1 MSIQQMLYI
10 QLIGK
15 NELFQ
20 SLLFLFIKT
29 AGIDYD
35 CFFSVIP

>member
-1 MSIQQMLYI
+1 MSIQQMFYI
-10 QLIGK
+10 Q

-35 CFFSVIP
+35 CFFSVVP